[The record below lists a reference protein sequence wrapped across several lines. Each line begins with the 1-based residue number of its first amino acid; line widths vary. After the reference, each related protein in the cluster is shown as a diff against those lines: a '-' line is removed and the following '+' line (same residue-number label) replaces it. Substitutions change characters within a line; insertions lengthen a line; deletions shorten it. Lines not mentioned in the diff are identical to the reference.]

1 MIIDQSETR
10 TEDCC
15 GINIY
20 IWGQKI
26 YSRGLNILQRRSGA
40 ERRSFALLP
49 GSGPKPNKLGCQQ
62 SRDVKEKAPT
72 TARRFHTGTRGACRI
87 S

>member
-26 YSRGLNILQRRSGA
+26 YSRGLNLLQRRSGA
-40 ERRSFALLP
+40 ERRSSALLP

-62 SRDVKEKAPT
+62 WRDVKEKAPT
-72 TARRFHTGTRGACRI
+72 TAPTLSHGNQRRV
-87 S
+87 